1 MAPDN
6 SNTAGARTRRADE
19 LTGEQPLVE
28 LDDLTKRFH
37 HRGRDLT
44 VLEDMNLS
52 VYKGDRIAI
61 MGPSGAGKSTL
72 LQVMGTLDDPSSG
85 TVRFDGED
93 VFTRDEDGLAKF
105 RNREI
110 GFVFQFHHLL
120 PEFTALE
127 NVMMPGLISRM
138 NRTEAADRAEE
149 LLDMVGLAERLEHQ
163 PGELSGGEQQR
174 VAIARALF
182 MKPRLILSDELT
194 GNLDLKTGAG
204 IHAIL
209 RDLNERLGVTV
220 VVVTHDPRLAEQMPI
235 KLVVDDGK
243 LLPFE
248 AGDERVRGRIPDHLM
263 DREPSNP
270 KQLRADSD
278 RNIWNEAS
286 PSV

>member
-1 MAPDN
+1 MPDN
-6 SNTAGARTRRADE
+6 HQSADGSSVGAPEGD
-19 LTGEQPLVE
+19 PLVE
-28 LDDLTKRFH
+28 LDDLTKRFV
-37 HRGRDLT
+37 HRGNELT
-44 VLEDMNLS
+44 VLKNMNLS
-52 VYKGDRIAI
+52 VYPGDRIAI

-72 LQVMGTLDDPSSG
+72 LQVMGTLDDPTSG
-85 TVRFDGED
+85 SVWFDGED
-93 VFTRDEDGLAKF
+93 IFERGEDGLAKF
-105 RNREI
+105 RNHEI

-127 NVMMPGLISRM
+127 NVMMPGLIARMDRKQAASRA
-138 NRTEAADRAEE
+138 RE
-149 LLDMVGLAERLEHQ
+149 LLGMVGLDERVEHQ

-174 VAIARALF
+174 VAIARSLF

-248 AGDERVRGRIPDHLM
+248 AGDDRVRGRIPDELM
-263 DREPSNP
+263 NEEPTDP
-270 KQLRADSD
+270 KQLRADSNRD
-278 RNIWNEAS
+278 VFDEAA